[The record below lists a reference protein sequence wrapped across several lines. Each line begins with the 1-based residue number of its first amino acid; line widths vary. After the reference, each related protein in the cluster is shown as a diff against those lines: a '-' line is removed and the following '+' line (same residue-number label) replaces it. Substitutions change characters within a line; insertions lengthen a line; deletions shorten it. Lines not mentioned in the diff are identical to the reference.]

1 MSAEEKRTEHLKPLI
16 LAVDDQTKSLQLMGK
31 LLKDAGFDVLITSDP
46 EQVFTILA
54 RVSPDLI
61 LLDIMIPKIDGFTLC
76 KQIKA
81 RHEFKDVPV
90 IFLTA
95 LDQKENLVA
104 GLKAGAVDYITKP
117 FDADEL
123 IARIKVHLDLKK
135 SKDLI
140 ADYYSQLKESNNKYE
155 EEIKQAA
162 FYVRSVLPPSMKG
175 LIEANWEFYP
185 SISLGGDT
193 LNYYWLDENNFVI
206 YMIDVSGHGVVAA
219 ILSIAVTSVIRSH
232 SLPLTDFKDP
242 YSVFKALNSHFKMEL
257 HGGKYFTIWYGIY
270 NKHFNE
276 LIFASAGHPS
286 PLLIRNED
294 SNPEYIPLYATGNVL
309 GVLPDP
315 EFDIKKI
322 SIQKG
327 DKIILFSDGVSEVS
341 KTTGQVIAYEEL
353 IKVIAGTK
361 GEPDDRLKKIITELQ
376 SIQGKQTFSDD
387 FSILQVRL
395 PK

>member
-1 MSAEEKRTEHLKPLI
+1 MAQEETKRENLKPLI
-16 LAVDDQTKSLQLMGK
+16 LAVDDQTKSLHLMGK

-46 EQVFTILA
+46 EQVFTILS
-54 RVSPDLI
+54 RVTPDLI

-81 RHEFKDVPV
+81 KPEFADVPV

-135 SKDLI
+135 SKEMM
-140 ADYYSQLKESNNKYE
+140 ATYYSELQETNIKYE

-162 FYVRSVLPPSMKG
+162 FYVRSVLPPTMKG

-219 ILSIAVTSVIRSH
+219 ILSIAVTSVLRSH

-242 YSVFKALNSHFKMEL
+242 YSVFKSLNNHFKMEL

-270 NKHFNE
+270 NTHFNE
-276 LIFASAGHPS
+276 LIYSSAGHPA
-286 PLLIRNED
+286 PLLIRNEE

-327 DKIILFSDGVSEVS
+327 DRIILFSDGVSEVC
-341 KTTGQVIAYEEL
+341 KKDGQVITYDEL
-353 IKVIAGTK
+353 INVIAESKKDGK
-361 GEPDDRLKKIITELQ
+361 DRLKNIISELQ
-376 SIQGKQTFSDD
+376 SLQGKLTFGDD
-387 FSILQVRL
+387 FSILQISL

>member
-1 MSAEEKRTEHLKPLI
+1 MSTEEKRFEHLKPLI

-54 RVSPDLI
+54 RVIPDLI

-81 RHEFKDVPV
+81 KPEFQDVPV

-135 SKDLI
+135 SKELI
-140 ADYYSQLKESNNKYE
+140 ANYYTELKESNIKYE

-162 FYVRSVLPPSMKG
+162 FYVRSVLPPAIKG
-175 LIEANWEFYP
+175 LIEADWEFYP

-219 ILSIAVTSVIRSH
+219 ILSIAVTSVLRSH

-276 LIFASAGHPS
+276 MIFASAGHPP
-286 PLLIRNED
+286 PLLIRNEE

-327 DKIILFSDGVSEVS
+327 DKIILFSDGVSEVP
-341 KTTGQVIAYEEL
+341 KKTGQVISYDEL
-353 IKVIAGTK
+353 IKVISGTRDEK
-361 GEPDDRLKKIITELQ
+361 EERLKKIISELQ
-376 SIQGKQTFSDD
+376 SIQGKTIFCDD